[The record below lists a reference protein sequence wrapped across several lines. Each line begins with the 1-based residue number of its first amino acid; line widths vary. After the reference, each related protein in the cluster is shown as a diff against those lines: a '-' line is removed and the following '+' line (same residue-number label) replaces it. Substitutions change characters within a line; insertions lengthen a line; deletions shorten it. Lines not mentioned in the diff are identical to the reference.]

1 MQLSIKAPSV
11 MRRLAYKV
19 LSTLTEDFIKKEFK
33 AVSTKVEMVTDEIIN
48 EFTNYQLKTIPK
60 SYCEVNTTTKPTS
73 SKVRICIGRMLIVL
87 WTLTKLIVI
96 WNLVST

>member
-48 EFTNYQLKTIPK
+48 EFTKYHLETIPK
-60 SYCEVNTTTKPTS
+60 SYCEVKTTEKPTS
-73 SKVRICIGRMLIVL
+73 SKVRICIRSMLIVL
-87 WTLTKLIVI
+87 WTLTKLIVTR
-96 WNLVST
+96 NLVST